1 MPRDV
6 EIFKFEIE
14 NAIVKF
20 QKQGKTIIPRRW
32 IEEEIENN
40 RDKYPNLGLLQDV
53 PLKMAISAVVNKR
66 EDARI
71 YGKRPA
77 SWVFNSSH
85 SGQVA
90 AV

>member
-14 NAIVKF
+14 NAIAKF

-53 PLKMAISAVVNKR
+53 PLKMAISAVVNR
-66 EDARI
+66 RPDAKQ
-71 YGKRPA
+71 YGKRPV
-77 SWVFNSSH
+77 SWVFTSSP
-85 SGQVA
+85 SLPGA
-90 AV
+90 AI